1 MPRVVGLV
9 ARLDKEAA
17 LRLAEQ
23 VSRHLK
29 SKGFRV
35 FMEENLAK
43 RLGSREAVSIEEMR
57 ADLVITIG
65 GDGTILRTCLRLPK
79 PEPPILAIDMGVR
92 GFLTEVPPER
102 AVEAVDRYIKGEY
115 NMKRCSKLA
124 SYIGERRLPDA
135 LNEIFVTSRSLAKLL
150 HVRVWKNGSLVT
162 DCRVDGVIVAS
173 QVGSTGY
180 SLSAGG
186 PILDPELD
194 AFVVTPVCPLTVVKP
209 TVFASNT
216 VLTIE
221 LVKPKSATVVIDGHY
236 QTQMSREEPLIKIKK
251 SEHETVFIRF
261 KDDFYH
267 RLKTRLL
274 FVKEEVDVE

>member
-1 MPRVVGLV
+1 MPKVVGLV

-17 LRLAEQ
+17 LRLAVQIAKYLE
-23 VSRHLK
+23 
-29 SKGFRV
+29 SKGFKV
-35 FMEENLAK
+35 LMEEGLADH
-43 RLGSREAVSIEEMR
+43 LGSRAAAPIEKMKT
-57 ADLVITIG
+57 DLVVTIG

-79 PEPPILAIDMGVR
+79 PEPPILTIDMGVR
-92 GFLTEVPPER
+92 GFLTEVPPEG
-102 AVEAVDRYIKGEY
+102 ALEAVDQYVKGEY
-115 NMKRCSKLA
+115 RAKRCSKLA
-124 SYIGERRLPDA
+124 SHIGERRLPDA
-135 LNEIFVTSRSLAKLL
+135 LNEIFVTSRSLAKIL
-150 HVRVWKNGSLVT
+150 HVRVWKNSSLVT

-194 AFVVTPVCPLTVVKP
+194 AFVLTPVCPLTVVKP
-209 TVFASNT
+209 VVFASNT
-216 VLTIE
+216 VLTID

-236 QTQMSREEPLIKIKK
+236 QTQMSREEPSITIKK
-251 SEHETVFIRF
+251 SEYETVFVRF

-274 FVKEEVDVE
+274 FVKEETDLE